1 MRGGAGFL
9 AAMEEQD
16 PELMK
21 KAQRAQWILY
31 GVMLLF
37 LVVPFV
43 VLWWLRRGGH

>member
-1 MRGGAGFL
+1 
-9 AAMEEQD
+9 MEEHD

-37 LVVPFV
+37 LVIPFV
-43 VLWWLRRGGH
+43 VLWYLRRGTP

>member
-1 MRGGAGFL
+1 
-9 AAMEEQD
+9 MEEQD

-43 VLWWLRRGGH
+43 VLWWLRRGGQ

>member
-1 MRGGAGFL
+1 
-9 AAMEEQD
+9 MEEQD
-16 PELMK
+16 PEMMR

-43 VLWWLRRGGH
+43 VLWWLRRGQ

>member
-1 MRGGAGFL
+1 
-9 AAMEEQD
+9 MEEQD

-37 LVVPFV
+37 LVIPFV
-43 VLWWLRRGGH
+43 VLWWLRRGGE